1 MCAIVGIYG
10 NEDASKLAS
19 AALFAMQHRGHEAT
33 GISSGGSN
41 DDDSKKI
48 FTVKKC
54 GFVRDVY
61 DEEAFKILKGNM
73 AIGHNR
79 YSTAGSESTFDA
91 QPIQAKYK
99 LGEISIVHNGNLI
112 NKDEVRNRLIDEGS
126 IFQTG
131 MDTENLIHLIAK
143 SSQDKLKERIIKSLT
158 KIKGA
163 YNFIIQSRS
172 KLFVTRDPYGI
183 RPLSLGKLRSGGWI
197 IASETCCFDLVDAQF
212 VRDVKPGEML
222 IFHKNSNEPASIMI
236 DDTKEFR
243 PCAFEY
249 IYFARPDSDIDG
261 KNVYTTRENM
271 GKVLAKNDKAK
282 KKLNIINADMVIPV
296 PDSGVPSAL
305 GYAKESGI
313 PFELGIIRNHYVG
326 RTFIEPTQAM
336 RNMKVKMKLSPMK
349 SLIKGKSLIVIDD
362 SIVRGTTSKRI
373 VKMLKDAGAAEVHF
387 RVASPEIKYPCFY
400 GIDTPTKEELIN
412 AMKSKEE
419 VEQYI
424 EADSLEYLS
433 IDDLKNALGCERN
446 YSMVSFDGDYFVN

>member
-33 GISSGGSN
+33 GISAGG
-41 DDDSKKI
+41 DDSKKI
-48 FTVKKC
+48 ITIKKR
-54 GFVRDVY
+54 GFVRDVF
-61 DEEAFKILKGNM
+61 DEEAFKVLKGNM

-79 YSTAGSESTFDA
+79 YSTAGSESVFDA

-112 NKDEVRNRLIDEGS
+112 NKDEVRQRLIDEGS

-143 SSQDKLKERIIKSLT
+143 SSANRLRDRITKSLK

-172 KLFVTRDPYGI
+172 KLFVVRDPHGI
-183 RPLSLGKLRSGGWI
+183 RPLSIGKLRSGGWI
-197 IASETCCFDLVDAQF
+197 IASETCCFDLVEAEF

-222 IFHKNSNEPASIMI
+222 IFSKDFEEPESIML

-261 KNVYTTRENM
+261 KNVYATREAM
-271 GKVLAKNDKAK
+271 GRVLARNDKE
-282 KKLNIINADMVIPV
+282 LLDADMVIPV

-349 SLIKGKSLIVIDD
+349 SLIEGKKLVVIDD
-362 SIVRGTTSKRI
+362 SVVRGTTSKRI
-373 VKMLKDAGAAEVHF
+373 VRMLKDAGAAEVHF
-387 RVASPEIKYPCFY
+387 RVASPMIQYPCFY

-412 AMKSKEE
+412 AMKSKDE
-419 VEQYI
+419 VKEYI

-433 IDDLKNALGCERN
+433 IDNLKEALGRDRN
-446 YSMVSFDGDYFVN
+446 YSMVSFDGDYFVE

>member
-10 NEDASKLAS
+10 NEDAAKLAS

-33 GISSGGSN
+33 GISTGG
-41 DDDSKKI
+41 DDNKKI
-48 FTVKKC
+48 FTVKNR
-54 GFVRDVY
+54 GYVRDVF
-61 DEEAFKILKGNM
+61 DEKAFKILKGNI

-79 YSTAGSESTFDA
+79 YSTAGNESVFDA
-91 QPIQAKYK
+91 QPIHAKYK

-112 NKDEVRNRLIDEGS
+112 NKNEVRNRLIDEGS

-143 SSQDKLKERIIKSLT
+143 SNQDKLRDRITKSLT
-158 KIKGA
+158 KVKGA

-172 KLFVTRDPYGI
+172 KLFVVRDPHGI
-183 RPLSLGKLRSGGWI
+183 RPLSIGKLRSGGWI
-197 IASETCCFDLVDAQF
+197 IASETCCFDLVDAEF

-222 IFHKNSNEPASIMI
+222 IFSKNSEEPESIII

-249 IYFARPDSDIDG
+249 IYFARPDSDIGG
-261 KNVYTTRENM
+261 KNVYAVREEM
-271 GKVLAKNDKAK
+271 GKVLAKNDKD
-282 KKLNIINADMVIPV
+282 LLDADMVIAV

-305 GYAKESGI
+305 GYSKESGI

-336 RNMKVKMKLSPMK
+336 RNMKVKMKLSPLK
-349 SLIKGKSLIVIDD
+349 SLIEGKKLVVIDD

-373 VKMLKDAGAAEVHF
+373 VKMLKDAGASEVHF
-387 RVASPEIKYPCFY
+387 RVASPMIQHPCFY

-412 AMKSKEE
+412 AVNSKDE
-419 VEQYI
+419 VQKYI

-433 IDDLKNALGCERN
+433 IDDLKGALGRETN
-446 YSMVSFDGDYFVN
+446 YSMVSFDGDYFVV

>member
-10 NEDASKLAS
+10 NEDAAKLAS

-33 GISSGGSN
+33 GISSGGSE
-41 DDDSKKI
+41 SKKI
-48 FTVKKC
+48 FTVKNR
-54 GFVRDVY
+54 GYVRDVFSE
-61 DEEAFKILKGNM
+61 DAFKILQGDM

-79 YSTAGSESTFDA
+79 YSTAGSDSVFDA

-112 NKDEVRNRLIDEGS
+112 NKDEVRQRLIDEGS

-143 SSQDKLKERIIKSLT
+143 SSKDRLRDRIIESLEH
-158 KIKGA
+158 IKGA

-172 KLFVTRDPYGI
+172 KLFVMRDKNGV
-183 RPLSLGKLRSGGWI
+183 RPLSIGKLKSGGWI
-197 IASETCCFDLVDAQF
+197 IASETCCFDLVDATY
-212 VRDVKPGEML
+212 VRDVNPGEML
-222 IFHKNSNEPASIMI
+222 IFEDKLSEPQSIQLEQ
-236 DDTKEFR
+236 DEFR

-249 IYFARPDSDIDG
+249 VYFARPDSVIDG
-261 KNVYTTRENM
+261 KNVYKTRENM
-271 GKVLAKNDKAK
+271 GKILAKNDKD
-282 KKLNIINADMVIPV
+282 IINADMVIPV
-296 PDSGVPSAL
+296 PDSGVPAAL

-349 SLIKGKSLIVIDD
+349 SLIEGKSLVVIDD

-373 VKMLKDAGAAEVHF
+373 VKMLLDAGAKEVHF
-387 RVASPEIKYPCFY
+387 RVASPEIKYPCYY
-400 GIDTPTKEELIN
+400 GIDTPTKCELISSD
-412 AMKSKEE
+412 KSVEE
-419 VEQYI
+419 VKEYI
-424 EADSLEYLS
+424 EADSLAYLS
-433 IDDLKNALGCERN
+433 TDDLRDALGNDRN
-446 YSMVSFDGDYFVN
+446 YSMVSFDGDYFIN